1 MTRRGSGV
9 QIPYGPPS
17 KPQVRGTFRVL
28 AGGPS
33 GGPGRVQAAG
43 AITQQNGDPR
53 PRCLRGP
60 RGCARGRSGTGARRS
75 TSHGWPGGW
84 ASRCATCAGW
94 CLRGAS
100 PSSSGG
106 TCCASIRPRS
116 KRGSTGHAGH
126 RRIERVK
133 GDARRRGHERL
144 WTPSGR
150 DRSWHGSQHPL
161 PADIRLP
168 VGGRLGAT
176 RDTAH
181 SEVVRH

>member
-1 MTRRGSGV
+1 V
-9 QIPYGPPS
+9 
-17 KPQVRGTFRVL
+17 
-28 AGGPS
+28 
-33 GGPGRVQAAG
+33 
-43 AITQQNGDPR
+43 
-53 PRCLRGP
+53 
-60 RGCARGRSGTGARRS
+60 ARRLGVKVRHVRRLVS
-75 TSHGWPGGW
+75 ETRIPFVKWGHL
-84 ASRCATCAGW
+84 
-94 CLRGAS
+94 LRFDPAE
-100 PSSSGG
+100 
-106 TCCASIRPRS
+106 IE
-116 KRGSTGHAGH
+116 RGSTGHAGQ

-133 GDARRRGHERL
+133 GDARRLGHERL